1 MAAKPAKELLKQ
13 HMPPVNPQD
22 QGESTPNHDALLALL
37 LEHRFPSAWAQSLR
51 WDRAGIAKMLPRE
64 DAPDLFGYDPREK
77 RILFNSRIANGLK
90 QDSQGWIAFRSTS
103 EHERAA
109 QLLNDLA
116 DLDRPFLAD
125 MRDNRAG
132 KGLVLPN
139 GRAVPVFQFNRRRG
153 SVGGIL
159 WPLGGHYQTVGS
171 PTYFGTAFRDEL
183 PFDAKR
189 DDVFWRGG
197 ATGHDA
203 QGRHGVR
210 SLRDHA
216 AGTLSHSAC
225 AERLKTIPRF
235 ALLDRFQN
243 APGFDLGFVQ
253 PPGQPSVAAFGY
265 KLCRKMTRADMTR
278 SRYQLAIGGND
289 YASNL
294 PWLLHSNCLVL
305 SQELDCLV
313 CFCGALTAWEHYVPL
328 ANDLS
333 DLPEKLAWARAHP
346 DRCKTIVAQANAI
359 AERLASKSLEH
370 RVRSAVLHRYRQVVQ
385 PNL

>member
-1 MAAKPAKELLKQ
+1 MIDAKTTTRCVRPLFAGSIGSRL
-13 HMPPVNPQD
+13 HGRNPCV
-22 QGESTPNHDALLALL
+22 GTGPGLP
-37 LEHRFPSAWAQSLR
+37 RCW
-51 WDRAGIAKMLPRE
+51 PRE
-64 DAPDLFGYDPREK
+64 DLHGPTCSDTTRAKSAF
-77 RILFNSRIANGLK
+77 LFNSRIANGLK
-90 QDSQGWIAFRSTS
+90 QDYAGGWIAFRSTS

-109 QLLNDLA
+109 QLLNRSC
-116 DLDRPFLAD
+116 RPWIARSLPIFFYA
-125 MRDNRAG
+125 RQPRWQRSGPAQWRAQFPSSSSTG
-132 KGLVLPN
+132 GAVL
-139 GRAVPVFQFNRRRG
+139 
-153 SVGGIL
+153 SGGIL